1 MKKIMTVFAIVLCV
15 MLVVANFAFASG
27 QAEATTTGKLIEMK
41 DKELSTMEE
50 YKEAYGS
57 DGYGTTAYI
66 LNRVRVLS
74 IPFFFIII
82 VVAAIYQ
89 YVIGIRRADNQDRG
103 FALMITSVTLL
114 VICQVLPLIFTIVV
128 RGWRG

>member
-1 MKKIMTVFAIVLCV
+1 MKKVVTIFAIVLSL
-15 MLVVANFAFASG
+15 MLVLSTFVFASS
-27 QAEATTTGKLIEMK
+27 QTTATTTGKLIEMK
-41 DKELSTMEE
+41 DKELKTMEE

-57 DGYGTTAYI
+57 DGCGTTAYI

-74 IPFFFIII
+74 IPVFFILI
-82 VVAAIYQ
+82 VIAAIYQ
-89 YVIGIRRADNQDRG
+89 YVIGVRRADNQDRG

>member
-1 MKKIMTVFAIVLCV
+1 MKKVVTIFAIVLSL
-15 MLVVANFAFASG
+15 MLVLSTFVFASS
-27 QAEATTTGKLIEMK
+27 QTTATTTGKLIEMK
-41 DKELSTMEE
+41 DKELKTMEE

-74 IPFFFIII
+74 IPVFFILI
-82 VVAAIYQ
+82 VIAAIYQ
-89 YVIGIRRADNQDRG
+89 YVIGVRRADNQDRG

>member
-1 MKKIMTVFAIVLCV
+1 MKKIITIFAIVLSL
-15 MLVVANFAFASG
+15 MLVLSTFVFASS
-27 QAEATTTGKLIEMK
+27 QTTATTTGKLIEIK
-41 DKELSTMEE
+41 DKEIKTMEE

-57 DGYGTTAYI
+57 EGYGATAYI
-66 LNRVRVLS
+66 LNRVRILS
-74 IPFFFIII
+74 IPLFFIII
-82 VVAAIYQ
+82 VIAAIYQ
-89 YVIGIRRADNQDRG
+89 YVIGVRRADNQDRG

>member
-1 MKKIMTVFAIVLCV
+1 MKKIVTIFAIVLSL
-15 MLVVANFAFASG
+15 MLVLSTFVFASS
-27 QAEATTTGKLIEMK
+27 QTTATTTGKLIEIK
-41 DKELSTMEE
+41 DKEIKTMEE

-57 DGYGTTAYI
+57 EGYGTTAYI
-66 LNRVRVLS
+66 LNRVRILS
-74 IPFFFIII
+74 IPLFFILI
-82 VVAAIYQ
+82 VIAAIYQ
-89 YVIGIRRADNQDRG
+89 YVIGVRRADNQDRG

>member
-1 MKKIMTVFAIVLCV
+1 MKKIVTIFAIVLSL
-15 MLVVANFAFASG
+15 MLVLSTFAFASS
-27 QAEATTTGKLIEMK
+27 QTTATTTGKLIEIK
-41 DKELSTMEE
+41 DKEIKTMEE
-50 YKEAYGS
+50 YKEVYGS

-66 LNRVRVLS
+66 LNRVRILS
-74 IPFFFIII
+74 IPLFFIII
-82 VVAAIYQ
+82 VIAAIYQ
-89 YVIGIRRADNQDRG
+89 YVIGVRRADNQDRG